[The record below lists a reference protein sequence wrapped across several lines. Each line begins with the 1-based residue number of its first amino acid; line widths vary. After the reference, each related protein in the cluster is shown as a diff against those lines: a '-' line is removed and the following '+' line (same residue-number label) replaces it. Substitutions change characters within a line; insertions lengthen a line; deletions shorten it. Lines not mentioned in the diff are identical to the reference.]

1 MKEVLFLVP
10 FAKINNPP
18 TSRAEMFECRGSVTS
33 ASINLTFTFY
43 LCVFK

>member
-10 FAKINNPP
+10 FAKINNP
-18 TSRAEMFECRGSVTS
+18 TSRAEMFDWRGSVTS
-33 ASINLTFTFY
+33 ASINLAFTFY